1 MVKFSLRNKLLFF
14 SVILAL
20 IPLGI
25 AGRTLITITRDEL
38 KSSVNEELSVV
49 ADSLTQEIDE
59 MYRDI
64 WRAPLLLIRNAVD
77 NENLGASE
85 KAALFFNG
93 IKDVPDIVS
102 LQLNAEEVPTPL
114 LLVTQERFIENT
126 RQAGLD
132 PKSVIRV
139 SSTTISNLLDP
150 ERLSIGDLTYIP
162 ETDTWLLTM
171 VVALQRKIF
180 NRQATLSARINLDR
194 LKDRIL
200 LHHFTKSGTITLV
213 DIAGEKI
220 FDPDRPNL
228 SELGIVQAALR
239 LLSSGSRAIGVK
251 PYTRPTGEKMLG
263 AFSFPQYFDWAVIVE
278 ENEADAYLAIT
289 KMVRSLIM
297 WVLIGFCVAALGAIV
312 FAQRISRPIVKIGKV
327 AQLVGRGDFAVRV
340 SEIKTRDEISD
351 LGKRMNEMIEG
362 LHERF
367 QLQKFVSE
375 QTIDAIKGADEQ
387 GVKLGGQRRKATVFF
402 SDIRGFTAF
411 SEKVE
416 PEVVIDML
424 NTYLRVQAGIVRDFH
439 GDIDKY
445 VGDELVAL
453 FQGEDMVLNAVLAA
467 VEIHTQTAALNEA
480 HPEWNIGIGIGI
492 NTGDMVM
499 GAMGSEDRMDYTI
512 LGDTVNLGARL
523 CSHAA
528 RGQTLISEASLR
540 EIEGIAWIQTARL
553 EPIQVKGKSEPILI
567 YEVAGAQPKPKERRY
582 TRAEVRWPC
591 TLRAEDKSI
600 EAELR
605 DISAGG
611 ALVYCQDLLE
621 VKENLQM
628 AIRPPNGKS
637 LALTIEV
644 VWSDFTDDNTARR
657 FGARFIEISEQDR
670 RYLLDVISQLRDRT
684 TFHNKQ

>member
-25 AGRTLITITRDEL
+25 AGRSLITITQDEL
-38 KSSVNEELSVV
+38 KSSVNEELSIV
-49 ADSLTQEIDE
+49 ADNLAREIDE

-77 NENLGASE
+77 NENLGAAE
-85 KAALFFNG
+85 KAALFMNG

-102 LQLNAEEVPTPL
+102 LQINAERVPSPL
-114 LLVTQERFIENT
+114 LLVTQERFIGKLRE
-126 RQAGLD
+126 AGLD
-132 PKSVIRV
+132 PKSVIRI
-139 SSTTISNLLDP
+139 SSESISALLDP
-150 ERLSIGDLTYIP
+150 ESVSIGDLIYIP
-162 ETDTWLLTM
+162 ETNTWLLTM
-171 VVALQRKIF
+171 VVSLERKIF

-194 LKDRIL
+194 LKARIA
-200 LHHFTKSGTITLV
+200 LHHFTKTGTITLV
-213 DIAGEKI
+213 DMSGQKI
-220 FDPDRPNL
+220 FDPERPNL
-228 SELGIVQAALR
+228 TELGIVQTALQ
-239 LLSSGSRAIGVK
+239 LLSSGSRAIGVE

-263 AFSFPQYFDWAVIVE
+263 AFSFPRYFDWAVIVE

-289 KMVRSLIM
+289 RMVHSLIM
-297 WVLIGFCVAALGAIV
+297 WVLIGFCVAALGAII
-312 FAQRISRPIVKIGKV
+312 FSQRISRPIVRIGKV
-327 AQLVGRGDFAVRV
+327 AQLVGRGDFTVRV

-375 QTIDAIKGADEQ
+375 QTIHAIKGADEQ

-411 SEKVE
+411 SENVE
-416 PEVVIDML
+416 PEAVIDML
-424 NTYLRVQAGIVRDFH
+424 NTYLRVQAGIVREFQ

-453 FQGEDMVLNAVLAA
+453 FQGEDMVQNAVLAA

-499 GAMGSEDRMDYTI
+499 GAMGSEDRMDFTI

-528 RGQTLISEASLR
+528 RGQTLLSEATR
-540 EIEGIAWIQTARL
+540 MEIEGIAWIQTKKL
-553 EPIQVKGKSEPILI
+553 EPIQVKGKSQPIRI
-567 YEVAGAQPKPKERRY
+567 YEVVGAQPKVKQRRY
-582 TRAEVRWPC
+582 PRAEVRWPC
-591 TLRAEDKSI
+591 TLGDAVKPI
-600 EAELR
+600 KAELR
-605 DISAGG
+605 DISDGG
-611 ALVYCQDLLE
+611 ALIYCQDSLE
-621 VKENLQM
+621 LNETLQM
-628 AIRPPNGKS
+628 VIKPPDGDS
-637 LALTIEV
+637 LEITIEV
-644 VWSDFTDDNTARR
+644 VWSDFTDDNTPRR

-670 RYLLDVISQLRDRT
+670 RYLLNMISRLRDET
-684 TFHNKQ
+684 AFHH